1 MSGRDKQPA
10 HQVVIGLGSNIEPKK
25 NLQKAFQALQKNTQV
40 LQTSGIWQNPA
51 VGSDGPDYLNAAVLV
66 STDMELNTLK
76 SHVLREIEQELDRV
90 RLSDKNADRTI
101 DLDILIV
108 DGIPLDE
115 ELWTRAHVSVPAS
128 QVAPAVR
135 HPDSGEKLQEA
146 ARRLLP
152 DRHFILRS
160 DLSFGR

>member
-1 MSGRDKQPA
+1 LSGQDKHPP
-10 HQVVIGLGSNIEPKK
+10 HQVVIGLGSNIDPEK
-25 NLQKAFQALQKNTQV
+25 NLREAFRALQKHTQV
-40 LQTSGIWQNPA
+40 LKSSGVWQNPA

-66 STDMELNTLK
+66 STAMDLNSLK
-76 SHVLREIEQELDRV
+76 SQVLCRIEQKLDRV
-90 RLSDKNADRTI
+90 RRSDKNADRTI

-115 ELWTRAHVSVPAS
+115 ELWTRAHVSVPAAE
-128 QVAPAVR
+128 VAPAVR

-152 DRHFILRS
+152 AHDFKLLS
-160 DLSFGR
+160 DLSLGP